1 MCVEYYSIGLLN
13 WKYVC
18 SKYTAPSIKIEETS
32 NVKFMPQSQ
41 IQVWVTCLSNL
52 QKVLEQ
58 HDSASY
64 SYSDSNGG
72 VDDYEDD
79 DEDFFFSF

>member
-1 MCVEYYSIGLLN
+1 MQAGFQEDGLEAHHLVEYYSIGLLN

-52 QKVLEQ
+52 QK
-58 HDSASY
+58 
-64 SYSDSNGG
+64 
-72 VDDYEDD
+72 
-79 DEDFFFSF
+79 SFGAK

>member
-1 MCVEYYSIGLLN
+1 
-13 WKYVC
+13 
-18 SKYTAPSIKIEETS
+18 
-32 NVKFMPQSQ
+32 MPQSQ